1 MTLEAVLKRAIS
13 LFLRVTNP
21 GSVCPPAL
29 THLGSSCSA
38 TVLGLSPAFNLLIKV
53 DDPVLVHP
61 TLNAQDTRA
70 PYWLSVKL
78 TLSEMSRAIQFWK
91 VGRSFL
97 NRDVAVVVVRGNGK
111 GTSEH
116 PVVWQR

>member
-13 LFLRVTNP
+13 RFLRVTSP

-38 TVLGLSPAFNLLIKV
+38 TVFGFSPAFSLLINV
-53 DDPVLVHP
+53 DEPVLVHP

-70 PYWLSVKL
+70 PYWLSVSR
-78 TLSEMSRAIQFWK
+78 TLSEMSRAMQFWK

-97 NRDVAVVVVRGNGK
+97 KRDVAVVVVRGKEK
-111 GTSEH
+111 GTSAH
-116 PVVWQR
+116 PFVWHR